1 LGVEDEGDM
10 TLKGPSGVRGPSG
23 LLNEEAL
30 DHLVERTHAT
40 VHSIRDRGRI
50 PLMVG
55 GDCPVLL
62 GALAS
67 IGPGTGPGL
76 VMLDGHE
83 DAWPPSLSET
93 GEASDSEL
101 GIALGLISDLSPTL
115 AAWTPLVA
123 GPRVALLGPRDS
135 DEIAKRGGTPV
146 APHVAL
152 FLDDR
157 SVTARGPERSA
168 VEALERSGK
177 VSSGCTSTS
186 MFSPRRTSP
195 RPITFS
201 PVALAGP
208 SSRSSPPRFWPA
220 PGRRASA
227 SPSTTRIGTQ
237 DGPWRG
243 GSWTSSFA
251 WSRSSRPK
259 DRLDRPAVETWRSVR
274 GQEHADGLLRAAVA
288 LVVAESPPCV
298 EHRAVDRDREHEPV
312 EPGRALRHS
321 PEPREPADLG
331 KHNPPKGEQSRLTS
345 DTDQRS
351 SEAEQRAFEIVR
363 LFELDDSL
371 IEGIA
376 DRTTVSVNSC
386 SRTEGRALGAALRLL
401 SWTSGRST
409 ASASA
414 HPRLPQRLR

>member
-1 LGVEDEGDM
+1 MAESGTMRPFQLVGVPYTSMAESGGIANAISVFRGLDLAQRLAQLGVEDEGDM

-168 VEALERSGK
+168 VEALEAIGEGEFWLHIDLD
-177 VSSGCTSTS
+177 VL
-186 MFSPRRTSP
+186 SPADFPAADYLQPGGLSWSDLQELAAT
-195 RPITFS
+195 
-201 PVALAGP
+201 VLAGP
-208 SSRSSPPRFWPA
+208 GPA
-220 PGRRASA
+220 GVSVAIYNPDRDPG
-227 SPSTTRIGTQ
+227 
-237 DGPWRG
+237 W
-243 GSWTSSFA
+243 
-251 WSRSSRPK
+251 
-259 DRLDRPAVETWRSVR
+259 
-274 GQEHADGLLRAAVA
+274 AVA
-288 LVVAESPPCV
+288 RRVVDFVVRLVEEFSP
-298 EHRAVDRDREHEPV
+298 
-312 EPGRALRHS
+312 
-321 PEPREPADLG
+321 
-331 KHNPPKGEQSRLTS
+331 
-345 DTDQRS
+345 QRS
-351 SEAEQRAFEIVR
+351 
-363 LFELDDSL
+363 
-371 IEGIA
+371 
-376 DRTTVSVNSC
+376 T
-386 SRTEGRALGAALRLL
+386 
-401 SWTSGRST
+401 RST
-409 ASASA
+409 G
-414 HPRLPQRLR
+414 R